1 MGFFS
6 GRHGSLIYLGKS
18 VARVRNW
25 SLSANV
31 DLLDTTKIDQFAPT
45 YRPGMKSA
53 TGSASLF
60 YYRLEFRDKMANT
73 SFTQLV
79 DRVIKTGIG
88 TESDRVEL
96 ELAVGQTT
104 ADRLLIDAYLTRVT
118 LGSQSGEVSTC
129 DVEFTMT
136 GDLKRGLG

>member
-6 GRHGSLIYLGKS
+6 GRQGSLNYLGKP

-31 DLLDTTKIDQFAPT
+31 ELLDTTKIDQFAPT
-45 YRPGMKSA
+45 YRPGFKSA

-60 YYRLEFRDKMANT
+60 YYRLEFRDRQAKT
-73 SFTQLV
+73 SFSDLLQHVLKV
-79 DRVIKTGIG
+79 GALD
-88 TESDRVEL
+88 ESDRVEL
-96 ELAVGQTT
+96 ELSVGPTT
-104 ADRLLIDAYLTRVT
+104 ADRLLVDAYLTRVT

-129 DVEFTMT
+129 DVDFTVH
-136 GDLKRGLG
+136 GDIKRGLS

>member
-6 GRHGSLIYLGKS
+6 GRHGSLNYLGKP

-31 DLLDTTKIDQFAPT
+31 ELLDTTKIDQFAPT
-45 YRPGMKSA
+45 YRPGLKSA

-60 YYRLEFRDKMANT
+60 YYRLEFRDKQANT
-73 SFTQLV
+73 SFSDLLQHVLKV
-79 DRVIKTGIG
+79 GALD
-88 TESDRVEL
+88 ESDRVEL
-96 ELAVGQTT
+96 ELAVGNTT
-104 ADRLLIDAYLTRVT
+104 DDRLVIDAYLTRVT

-129 DVEFTMT
+129 DVDFTVT
-136 GDLKRGLG
+136 GDIKRGLS

>member
-6 GRHGSLIYLGKS
+6 GRHGSLIYLGKP

-25 SLSANV
+25 SLTSVV
-31 DLLDTTKIDQFAPT
+31 DLLDTTTVEKFAPT

-60 YYRLEFRDKMANT
+60 YYRLEFRDKTTNT
-73 SFTQLV
+73 SFTQLI
-79 DRVIKTGIG
+79 DRVVKTGIG
-88 TESDRVEL
+88 SESDRVEL

-104 ADRLLIDAYLTRVT
+104 ADRLLVDAYLTRVT